1 MSVRMPISILLSH
14 FLWDWLQ
21 FKVSDRLGRL
31 DSQVVFTLDYN
42 EHWYA
47 TPWAERSILGDDHSF
62 WLKHNIY
69 ARKNFQKKRS
79 EKEAE
84 RTIINTIIC

>member
-1 MSVRMPISILLSH
+1 MSIA
-14 FLWDWLQ
+14 
-21 FKVSDRLGRL
+21 GRL
-31 DSQVVFTLDYN
+31 DGRVVFTLDYN
-42 EHWYA
+42 KHRYA
-47 TPWAERSILGDDHSF
+47 MPWAERSILGDDHSF
-62 WLKHNIY
+62 SAQAIY